1 MTSPEPPPGPA
12 GGGGRHPGAVVA
24 ERTARKAARSG
35 VLWGY
40 VFGLTVA
47 SSALGYVTAYKTA
60 GQRARFAALFQGN
73 AGLAAIAGPAHQIQT
88 VAGYTVWKSFMFL
101 IVLGAVWGLLT
112 ATRLLRGEEDAGR
125 WEVLLA
131 GQTTRRGAAAQALAG
146 LGAGLVALW
155 SLTAVIIVVVG
166 QMSKVHI
173 QAGPAVFFALALV
186 APAAMFLAGGALT
199 SQLASSRRRAAGYA
213 AVALGACFA
222 LRLVADSGTSLAWL
236 RWATPLGWVEE
247 LQPLTSPRPLALLP
261 IVVLTAVLAGLA
273 VYLAGHRDLASSVWP
288 ARSSTKARTWLLSGP
303 TGLAAR
309 LAAPAAAAWA
319 IAIAAMSLLEG
330 FIAKQGGTALT
341 TSASVQRALARL
353 GARGGSAKAYLG
365 LAFVVLAVMV
375 AFVAAGQVSSARA
388 EEADGRLDHLLV
400 RPVRRSGWLAGRA
413 GVGAALLVASG
424 LLAGLFAWAGAA
436 SQSAGVGVGTLLEA
450 GANVVPPSLC
460 LLGLGLFALGAWPR
474 AAGAVTYG
482 LLAWSLLIE
491 IAAGAVSSDH
501 WVLDTSVFHQ
511 MASAPATAPDW
522 ASGAILV
529 LVGAAA
535 TVLGAVALN
544 RRDLA
549 GD

>member
-1 MTSPEPPPGPA
+1 
-12 GGGGRHPGAVVA
+12 
-24 ERTARKAARSG
+24 
-35 VLWGY
+35 
-40 VFGLTVA
+40 
-47 SSALGYVTAYKTA
+47 VT
-60 GQRARFAALFQGN
+60 
-73 AGLAAIAGPAHQIQT
+73 
-88 VAGYTVWKSFMFL
+88 
-101 IVLGAVWGLLT
+101 
-112 ATRLLRGEEDAGR
+112 
-125 WEVLLA
+125 
-131 GQTTRRGAAAQALAG
+131 
-146 LGAGLVALW
+146 
-155 SLTAVIIVVVG
+155 
-166 QMSKVHI
+166 
-173 QAGPAVFFALALV
+173 
-186 APAAMFLAGGALT
+186 PAAMFLAAGALAA
-199 SQLASSRRRAAGYA
+199 QLASSRRQAAGYA
-213 AVALGACFA
+213 AVALGACYA

-309 LAAPAAAAWA
+309 LAGPAAAAWA